1 MNIYNELQV
10 EKADEGR
17 RTFTY
22 NKCTH
27 QPFKIKSKYV
37 EEYK

>member
-1 MNIYNELQV
+1 MNIDKELQV
-10 EKADEGR
+10 DKADQGR
-17 RTFTY
+17 GAFTY